1 MKIKAGYGTVILCV
15 LLSVWLVMVV
25 NAGEKQGAKE
35 QKVQA
40 RSAVAAETKRS
51 TKLVKTIFYPELTKH
66 ELKIE
71 KALNTEIAC
80 DYSETPLS
88 EVINKLAKQ
97 HGIQILMMPH
107 HLDEEGITVN
117 DPVSLN
123 VKGIPLRNAL
133 NLMLEPKKLSYVVDQ
148 NILKITTRL
157 KAGAERGYKLRVYPV
172 GDFDYTPKVK
182 RDNAH
187 LGGFFNAPRGYVE
200 LINAIERSI
209 LDDYSE
215 ISPIESSQS
224 IVISTSYHN
233 HIKIVELLNELRR
246 VRALD

>member
-1 MKIKAGYGTVILCV
+1 MKIKTRYGIVTLCV
-15 LLSVWLVMVV
+15 LVSVWLVMAV
-25 NAGEKQGAKE
+25 NADEKQDAKK

-40 RSAVAAETKRS
+40 RSAVAAKTKRS
-51 TKLVKTIFYPELTKH
+51 TKIVRTIFYPELTKH

-80 DYSETPLS
+80 NYSEVPLS
-88 EVINKLAKQ
+88 EVMNKLAKQ

-117 DPVSLN
+117 TPVSLN

-148 NILKITTRL
+148 NVLKITTRV
-157 KAGAERGYKLRVYPV
+157 KAGDELEYKLRVYPV
-172 GDFDYTPKVK
+172 GDFDYTPKDK
-182 RDNAH
+182 DDNAH
-187 LGGFFNAPRGYVE
+187 MGPFDGTPRGYDE
-200 LINAIERSI
+200 LIDAIRMSI
-209 LDDYSE
+209 VDYDGE
-215 ISPIESSQS
+215 ISPIKSSQS
-224 IVISTSYHN
+224 IVVSTSYHN